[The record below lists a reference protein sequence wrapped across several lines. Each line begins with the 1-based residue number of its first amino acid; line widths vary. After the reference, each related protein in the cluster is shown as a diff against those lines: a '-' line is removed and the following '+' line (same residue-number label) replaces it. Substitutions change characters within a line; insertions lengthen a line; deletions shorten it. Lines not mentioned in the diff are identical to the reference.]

1 LDYVAVGRKLLL
13 VDELPQGEIPAYD
26 LDIPEFGAV
35 RVGARGVPPVHEA
48 NIKRIEIPTWSL
60 TVDHTIKWEEI
71 TVRRYPAFDRNF
83 CHFYQ

>member
-1 LDYVAVGRKLLL
+1 LYVAVGRKLFL

-35 RVGARGVPPVHEA
+35 RIAARGVPPVHEA

-71 TVRRYPAFDRNF
+71 KIVS
-83 CHFYQ
+83 